1 MSAATAALGPTAVGR
16 AQGPVPTN
24 RLAVGVGPRAC
35 SPAALAESRETRAE
49 SFEALVRTHQDRLY
63 GFAYRLAGNR
73 DDAEDLFQQSLI
85 EAYAAF
91 DRFEIGSHFD
101 RWVCRIMH
109 HTFLDTV
116 RRRPRW
122 AIESLD
128 TAWERIG
135 CAGEIAPREVP
146 DPRGGPEIELME
158 KTLSE
163 PLQRAL
169 DALPADFRSVVVLA
183 DMQELSYE
191 EVARFL
197 GCPVGTVRSRLHRA
211 RNMLRRALIGEAE
224 RQTPG
229 ARRGPRARHWS
240 EGVGPTPL
248 RRERRQAA

>member
-1 MSAATAALGPTAVGR
+1 MNKANAVQSAGCSVQREGATEAPAPFGRSTQHAARSTVF
-16 AQGPVPTN
+16 
-24 RLAVGVGPRAC
+24 
-35 SPAALAESRETRAE
+35 ES
-49 SFEALVRTHQDRLY
+49 LVRAHEDRLY
-63 GFAYRLAGNR
+63 GFAFRLAGNR
-73 DDAEDLFQQSLI
+73 DDAADLLQQSLI

-101 RWVCRIMH
+101 RWVFRIMH

-122 AIESLD
+122 VIESLD
-128 TAWERIG
+128 TAWETTEGSGQTTR
-135 CAGEIAPREVP
+135 REVP
-146 DPRGGPEIELME
+146 DPRGGPEAELME

-191 EVARFL
+191 EVAQVL

-211 RNMLRRALIGEAE
+211 RNMLRRALTEGQAS
-224 RQTPG
+224 G
-229 ARRGPRARHWS
+229 VRRPASVRSEQWRA
-240 EGVGPTPL
+240 
-248 RRERRQAA
+248 A

>member
-1 MSAATAALGPTAVGR
+1 V
-16 AQGPVPTN
+16 
-24 RLAVGVGPRAC
+24 
-35 SPAALAESRETRAE
+35 
-49 SFEALVRTHQDRLY
+49 FEALVRTHQDRLY

-135 CAGEIAPREVP
+135 SAGEITPREVP

-211 RNMLRRALIGEAE
+211 RNMLRRALIGEE
-224 RQTPG
+224 RQCSVLG
-229 ARRGPRARHWS
+229 GRCSARRDEFPTASRSVLIRAEHRAPSTGRRARRAPEHRAPSTEHRS
-240 EGVGPTPL
+240 EAT
-248 RRERRQAA
+248 

>member
-1 MSAATAALGPTAVGR
+1 MSAATHARSWTETGR
-16 AQGPVPTN
+16 AQGPA
-24 RLAVGVGPRAC
+24 L
-35 SPAALAESRETRAE
+35 SQYPAPSTQHHL
-49 SFEALVRTHQDRLY
+49 FEALVRTHQDRLY

-73 DDAEDLFQQSLI
+73 DDAEDLLQQSLI

-101 RWVCRIMH
+101 RWVFRIMH

-122 AIESLD
+122 AMESLD
-128 TAWERIG
+128 AAWENADG
-135 CAGEIAPREVP
+135 GGESTRRDVP
-146 DPRGGPEIELME
+146 DPRSGPETELMA

-191 EVARFL
+191 EVARVL

-211 RNMLRRALIGEAE
+211 RNMLRRALIGDAE
-224 RQTPG
+224 RQHG
-229 ARRGPRARHWS
+229 ARSAQHAAKGRGGDARREPRARHWS
-240 EGVGPTPL
+240 ERMEEMPV
-248 RRERRQAA
+248 RQEAWRAA

>member
-1 MSAATAALGPTAVGR
+1 MSAATHARSWTETGR
-16 AQGPVPTN
+16 AQGPA
-24 RLAVGVGPRAC
+24 L
-35 SPAALAESRETRAE
+35 SQYPAPSTQHHL
-49 SFEALVRTHQDRLY
+49 FEALVRRHQDRLY

-73 DDAEDLFQQSLI
+73 DDAEDLLQQSLI

-101 RWVCRIMH
+101 RWVFRIMH

-122 AIESLD
+122 AMESLD
-128 TAWERIG
+128 AAWENADG
-135 CAGEIAPREVP
+135 GGESTRRDVP
-146 DPRGGPEIELME
+146 DPRSGPETELMA

-169 DALPADFRSVVVLA
+169 DALPSDFRSVVVLA

-191 EVARFL
+191 EVARVL

-211 RNMLRRALIGEAE
+211 RNLLRRALLGDAG

-229 ARRGPRARHWS
+229 AGREPSARRWS
-240 EGVGPTPL
+240 EAAGKTPVS
-248 RRERRQAA
+248 RERLQAA